1 MKMILVINIGSTSL
15 KYALIDMDRESKL
28 ATGLI
33 ERIGYKNSPFT
44 HWQMDINSTKTIID
58 TTSGYESAIRKML
71 KVLIKNDKNKE
82 GIVNDELEIEAVGFK
97 TVHAGQIKKPTLLND
112 EVIKMMEKY
121 SCVVPAH
128 NPPYINA
135 IKKFKKILPQT
146 PLVGVF
152 ETYFHR
158 HMPEYAYLYGVPYE
172 WYEKHDIRKYG
183 FHGASHRYAFERAS
197 EILNLKLS
205 KGKLITCHLGGSSSI
220 AAIQDGISIDTSM
233 GFSTQS
239 GIPMGNRVGELD
251 PFIIPYIM
259 ENESLSF
266 QEVMNILIKR
276 GGLLG
281 ISDISGDERD
291 LEEMSDNN
299 NHRANVTI
307 KLLVYNIIKYI
318 GSYITIMNGV
328 DVITFSGGIGE
339 NSPKIREK
347 VCDGLKLFK
356 ISLNDRK
363 NNKCI
368 RIKEDT
374 IISNSRSK
382 VKVIVIPANEA
393 LIVARETR
401 KVINELR

>member
-15 KYALIDMDRESKL
+15 KYALIDMDRENKL

-33 ERIGYKNSPFT
+33 ERIGDKNSPFT
-44 HWQMDINSTKTIID
+44 HWQMDRNSTKNIID
-58 TTSGYESAIRKML
+58 TTSGYESAIRQML

-128 NPPYINA
+128 NPPYIDA

-197 EILNLKLS
+197 EILNLILS
-205 KGKLITCHLGGSSSI
+205 KKKLITCHLGGSSSI

-266 QEVMNILIKR
+266 EDVMDILIKR

-281 ISDISGDERD
+281 ISGVSGDERD
-291 LEEMSDNN
+291 LEEISDTND
-299 NHRANVTI
+299 RANI
-307 KLLVYNIIKYI
+307 ALKSFIYNLIKYI

-347 VCDGLKLFK
+347 VCNGLKLFK